1 MILKQVT
8 VSGAVGKQVFPTS
21 GNGKSN
27 VLHGFLFRAGT
38 GVTATCTIRD
48 GNASGEVM
56 AEVIVPSNNSH
67 DFLFTGDHGVRFD
80 KGMHVKVIGASAA
93 AYLYLT

>member
-8 VSGAVGKQVFPTS
+8 VSGAVGKQVFATVGQPTI
-21 GNGKSN
+21 
-27 VLHGFLFRAGT
+27 LHGFLFRAAT
-38 GVTATCTIRD
+38 GVTGTVTIRD
-48 GNASGEVM
+48 GNASGDVV
-56 AEVIVPSNNSH
+56 ADVIVPSNNSH
-67 DFLFTGDHGVRFD
+67 DFLFHGDHGVRFD

>member
-8 VSGAVGKQVFPTS
+8 VSGSVGKQVFSSTQPTF
-21 GNGKSN
+21 
-27 VLHGFLFRAGT
+27 LHGFLFRAGT

-48 GNASGEVM
+48 GNASGEVV

-67 DFLFTGDHGVRFD
+67 DFNFTDHCVRFD

-93 AYLYLT
+93 AYLYLS

>member
-8 VSGAVGKQVFPTS
+8 VSGSVGKQVFPVT
-21 GNGKSN
+21 GQPTL
-27 VLHGFLFRAGT
+27 LHGFLFRAGT

-48 GNASGEVM
+48 GNASGEVV
-56 AEVIVPSNNSH
+56 ADVIVPSNNSH
-67 DFLFTGDHGVRFD
+67 DFKFSDHCVRFD
-80 KGMHVKVIGASAA
+80 KGMHVKVIGTNAA